1 MTANVVVTIAPLL
14 LYKNCISFPFKVQGT
29 DILHQVENDLRFS
42 NRGNLPVKTS
52 LRTASL
58 V

>member
-29 DILHQVENDLRFS
+29 DILHQVENDLQVS

>member
-29 DILHQVENDLRFS
+29 DILHQE
-42 NRGNLPVKTS
+42 
-52 LRTASL
+52 
-58 V
+58 

>member
-29 DILHQVENDLRFS
+29 DILNQVENHLKVLKQR
-42 NRGNLPVKTS
+42 
-52 LRTASL
+52 
-58 V
+58 

>member
-29 DILHQVENDLRFS
+29 DILRQVENDLQVFKPR
-42 NRGNLPVKTS
+42 
-52 LRTASL
+52 
-58 V
+58 

>member
-29 DILHQVENDLRFS
+29 DILHQVENDLQVF